1 MRCLRATCRA
11 VCLDCCRTFSPL
23 MMRHDP
29 SRLAELRR
37 RLILDSSRERAYD
50 DLTRLLSSSL
60 EVPIALVNFLDSE
73 RDWFKSCIGFPVN
86 ESPVSASFCEAFF
99 TTSQDVIVVQ
109 DTLQDPR
116 FATHPLVVNAPF
128 VRFYAA
134 TRLTSDGHT
143 LGTLCAYDLQPRKI
157 STTQITQMRTLAT
170 AAMELIS
177 QRPGPPS
184 S

>member
-1 MRCLRATCRA
+1 
-11 VCLDCCRTFSPL
+11 
-23 MMRHDP
+23 MRHDP

-37 RLILDSSRERAYD
+37 CLILDSSRERAYD
-50 DLTRLLSSSL
+50 DLTRLLASSL
-60 EVPIALVNFLDSE
+60 EVPIALVNLMDSE
-73 RDWFKSCIGFPVN
+73 RDWFKSCIGLPVN
-86 ESPVSASFCEAFF
+86 ESPASASFCEVFF
-99 TTSQDVIVVQ
+99 TTPQDLIVVQ

-134 TRLTSDGHT
+134 ARLTSDGHT
-143 LGTLCAYDLQPRKI
+143 LGTLCAYDLRPRKI
-157 STTQITQMRTLAT
+157 STAQIAQMRTLAT